1 MKIIEDTKPTSETTV
16 IKVTKA
22 CYLGDYKIG
31 IEFSDGTYQEVD
43 FKPFLSNSHHPEIRK
58 FLDEK
63 LFTQFEVKDGN
74 LNWNDFDLIFPV
86 WDLYQGEIT

>member
-1 MKIIEDTKPTSETTV
+1 MKIKEAEPATDVKV
-16 IKVTKA
+16 IKVTNA
-22 CYLGDYKIG
+22 HYLGDFKIG

-43 FKPFLSNSHHPEIRK
+43 FYPFLSNSHHPEIRK

-63 LFTQFEVKDGN
+63 LFKQFEVKDGN

-86 WDLYQGEIT
+86 WDLYQGKIT